1 MPSVVNILH
10 SAKKFKEINTVKL
23 ANWVMLKTFE
33 HLVRCSICCVKSQN
47 LKIMENLTNFES
59 I

>member
-23 ANWVMLKTFE
+23 ANWVMVKTFE
-33 HLVRCSICCVKSQN
+33 HLVRCSICCVK
-47 LKIMENLTNFES
+47 
-59 I
+59 